1 MDQDKVN
8 YVYNLIDSVH
18 DINVEI
24 REEAFN
30 SKNQQLWN
38 LYEVGHQAQL
48 ALAAFV
54 VALQASQRVDT

>member
-1 MDQDKVN
+1 MDQDKIN

-30 SKNQQLWN
+30 NKNQQLWN

-48 ALAAFV
+48 GLAAFV